1 MSGLHDLLV
10 IFDFDGVIVQ
20 ADTTRLLIDRHAAG
34 DPGPTDTAFAGGEI
48 VSREWLVDSWEQVR
62 SVPAATQ
69 LATVREVPL
78 DSGFEPL
85 LAYLRAG
92 GADVVIVSDGFG
104 FYAREIGARFGV
116 DVLANDVDWATG
128 ELQFPNEHLCCS
140 CQSCGTCMK
149 APMKDPRAE
158 GRWTIM
164 VGSRVAD
171 HKAAVRADVLFA
183 KGALA
188 AWCDAGDVR
197 YRPYATLA
205 DVHAGIEDIV

>member
-10 IFDFDGVIVQ
+10 ILDFDGIVTQ
-20 ADTTRLLIDRHAAG
+20 ADTTRLLLDRFAVG
-34 DPGPTDTAFAGGEI
+34 DVGPADDAFAHGEI
-48 VSREWLVDSWEQVR
+48 TSREWLVDQWEQLR
-62 SVPAATQ
+62 TVPETVQRTA
-69 LATVREVPL
+69 VREVSL
-78 DSGFEPL
+78 DPAFPDL

-104 FYAREIGARFGV
+104 FRAREIGAQYDV
-116 DVLANDVDWATG
+116 DVLANDVDWGTG
-128 ELQFPNEHLCCS
+128 ELCFPNEHLCCS

-164 VGSRVAD
+164 VGARVAD
-171 HKAAVRADVLFA
+171 HKAAARADVLFA

-188 AWCDAGDVR
+188 SWCDASDIA
-197 YRPYATLA
+197 YRRFVDLA
-205 DVHAGIEDIV
+205 DVRAGIEDIV